1 MVGIYIM
8 VFEIK
13 QSKLQLRLALPVRQV
28 CSYDSYSH
36 TTAVLTVIVAASR
49 LLRACLWFCVA
60 TVEQRVG
67 LSCCWLGLASLL
79 PRGIAAQHEVQN
91 LIPYQFQTE

>member
-1 MVGIYIM
+1 MHYQYVKY
-8 VFEIK
+8 
-13 QSKLQLRLALPVRQV
+13 
-28 CSYDSYSH
+28 
-36 TTAVLTVIVAASR
+36 AVMTVIAIQQQYSNNRLTSDSGASR